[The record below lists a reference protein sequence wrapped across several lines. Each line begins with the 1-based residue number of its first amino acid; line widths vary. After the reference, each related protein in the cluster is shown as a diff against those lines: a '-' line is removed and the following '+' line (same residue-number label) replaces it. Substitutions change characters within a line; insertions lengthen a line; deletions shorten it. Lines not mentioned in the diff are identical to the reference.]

1 MDIDNIVT
9 KLYERMQHE
18 IGILLEQQNE
28 KLGITTEKFKNGLMS
43 IQHPYD
49 ERRLATYYYLDR
61 PILTVQA
68 SENFM
73 GVEFVPHK
81 IESRGGSQ

>member
-18 IGILLEQQNE
+18 VTRILFEQAVRLGLEAGGYEGNISY
-28 KLGITTEKFKNGLMS
+28 KYYPNDPVKM
-43 IQHPYD
+43 
-49 ERRLATYYYLDR
+49 ATYFYKDIPL
-61 PILTVQA
+61 LTIQA
-68 SENFM
+68 SPNLM

-81 IESRGGSQ
+81 IETIK